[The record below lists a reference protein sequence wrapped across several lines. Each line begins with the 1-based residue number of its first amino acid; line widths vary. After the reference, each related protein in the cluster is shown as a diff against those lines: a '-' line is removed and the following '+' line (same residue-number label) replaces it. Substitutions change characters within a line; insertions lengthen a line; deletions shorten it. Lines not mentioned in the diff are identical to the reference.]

1 MYGLEQVLASPRVR
15 CVLTIQL
22 TGVLQKSRF
31 SCIVSFY
38 RRNCLGDYGK
48 RIRLNRILRSGRGT
62 MVVAFDHAIVHG
74 PIPGTTDPAM
84 QIQRFADG
92 QADAILL
99 NFGALRYFAELAC
112 PQSVPGL
119 IARLDWTTSLGGPL
133 KTTGNQFKSCL
144 VAHPEDALRSGAD
157 AVITFLVIGSDDA
170 EFEKGEVQRVAR
182 VARECERLGMPLI
195 VESLARGPQVQNPCD
210 PKWLMLHSRMAAEL
224 GADLIKTEYTGDPA
238 SMRTVV
244 NSCPV
249 PILVLGGSRTGSDQ
263 DVLDCVCS
271 IVKSGA
277 AGVFFGRNVFQADNM
292 PVLLQ
297 RVRAV
302 LEGREPAQ
310 GS

>member
-1 MYGLEQVLASPRVR
+1 M
-15 CVLTIQL
+15 
-22 TGVLQKSRF
+22 
-31 SCIVSFY
+31 
-38 RRNCLGDYGK
+38 GDYGK
-48 RIRLNRILRSGRGT
+48 RIRLNRILRAGRGSI
-62 MVVAFDHAIVHG
+62 VVAFDHPIVHG
-74 PIPGTTDPAM
+74 PIPGTIDPGR
-84 QIQRFADG
+84 QIQRFADA
-92 QADAILL
+92 QVDAILL
-99 NFGALRYFAELAC
+99 NFGAFRYFAELPC
-112 PQSVPGL
+112 SQFMPGL
-119 IARLDWTTSLGGPL
+119 IARLDWTTALSSSS
-133 KTTGNQFKSCL
+133 KVSGNQFKSCL
-144 VAHPEDALRSGAD
+144 VARPEDALRNGAD

-170 EFEKGEVQRVAR
+170 EFERGEVQRVAR

-210 PKWLMLHSRMAAEL
+210 PKWLMLHSRIAAEL
-224 GADLIKTEYTGDPA
+224 GADLIKTEFTGDPD

-249 PILVLGGSRTGSDQ
+249 PILVLGGSRTGSDH
-263 DVLDCVCS
+263 DVLKVVGS

-302 LEGREPAQ
+302 LDGREPAQ

>member
-1 MYGLEQVLASPRVR
+1 
-15 CVLTIQL
+15 
-22 TGVLQKSRF
+22 
-31 SCIVSFY
+31 
-38 RRNCLGDYGK
+38 
-48 RIRLNRILRSGRGT
+48 
-62 MVVAFDHAIVHG
+62 
-74 PIPGTTDPAM
+74 
-84 QIQRFADG
+84 
-92 QADAILL
+92 
-99 NFGALRYFAELAC
+99 
-112 PQSVPGL
+112 
-119 IARLDWTTSLGGPL
+119 
-133 KTTGNQFKSCL
+133 
-144 VAHPEDALRSGAD
+144 
-157 AVITFLVIGSDDA
+157 VIGTDDA
-170 EFEKGEVQRVAR
+170 EFERNEVQRVAR

-249 PILVLGGSRTGSDQ
+249 PILVLGGSRTGSDE
-263 DVLDCVCS
+263 DVLVFVRS

-302 LEGREPAQ
+302 LDGREPAQ